1 MKQMGEKRILDYRV
15 DIRGRIRVVSGSH
28 GSLFF
33 FEPAGSA
40 LLTFLS
46 SSTSRNSFSLGCSE
60 RESMAARNLVPCVTI
75 RRAEST
81 GEDPIY
87 TCATDEDTASRP
99 APRWERSTAPPP
111 RWPWRRGFPPVDR
124 AHGAGAGG
132 KAGAGGPG
140 VHVGAGSRLEERRLE
155 SDVGRRAQISFLPRP
170 ARGLCWRAPTRGSR
184 QVDMHLAPFTCH
196 MAPHGRPRSHSLARS
211 GAGPGSSV

>member
-28 GSLFF
+28 GSFFF

-111 RWPWRRGFPPVDR
+111 RWPWRRPG
-124 AHGAGAGG
+124 GAGVSPC
-132 KAGAGGPG
+132 GP
-140 VHVGAGSRLEERRLE
+140 S
-155 SDVGRRAQISFLPRP
+155 
-170 ARGLCWRAPTRGSR
+170 
-184 QVDMHLAPFTCH
+184 
-196 MAPHGRPRSHSLARS
+196 ARS
-211 GAGPGSSV
+211 GRGRKSGGGRAGRSRGRGEPIGGAEIGKRRGPPCANIFSPPAGPWSMLAGPHARKPPGGHAPRPLHVPHGPARPAT